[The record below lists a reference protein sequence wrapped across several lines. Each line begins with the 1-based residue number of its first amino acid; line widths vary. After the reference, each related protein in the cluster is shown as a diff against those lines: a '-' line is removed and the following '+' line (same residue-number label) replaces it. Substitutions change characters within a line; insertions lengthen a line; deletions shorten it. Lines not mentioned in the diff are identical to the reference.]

1 MGASRYACTDGE
13 RYVRVR
19 SRFQPWRLAVPPL
32 GPLESGPLVRLSAHL
47 DGFEASRRL
56 IVSFM
61 TTKIAIGKGA
71 FSDRVTYIFEVHA
84 HLTVFSMQ
92 SSLPA
97 LIACFQHTSTS
108 SHLIGK

>member
-1 MGASRYACTDGE
+1 M
-13 RYVRVR
+13 RVR
-19 SRFQPWRLAVPPL
+19 SRFQPCRLAVPPL
-32 GPLESGPLVRLSAHL
+32 GPPDL

-61 TTKIAIGKGA
+61 ITKIAIGKGTI
-71 FSDRVTYIFEVHA
+71 SDRVTYIFEVHT
-84 HLTVFSMQ
+84 HLTIFSMQ

-97 LIACFQHTSTS
+97 LIACLQHTSTS